1 MLRRELLLTPAAAQ
15 IGDVLDKILRPKSGA
30 GGLSDQRIVE
40 GFREALR
47 IGTGNA
53 VNFAGR
59 VDGYFAHAVIKILMP
74 EKLKNLE
81 KGLRTIGMGKTIDQ
95 FVLSMNRAAEA
106 AAPQAREIF
115 LDAVRRINFADVKR
129 LLSGADTAV
138 TMFFKDKTTQPLT
151 DAFTPIVKKSM
162 EDNQV
167 ARNFQGVVKAARF
180 LPMLKLE
187 SVDLDAY
194 VVGKALDGLFHLL
207 GEEERKIRRDPAAR
221 VTAVLREV
229 FTGRNAP

>member
-1 MLRRELLLTPAAAQ
+1 MLRRDLLFTPAAAQ
-15 IGDVLDKILRPKSGA
+15 IGEILDKIRKPKPGA
-30 GGLSDQRIVE
+30 GGLTDQRIVE

-81 KGLRTIGMGKTIDQ
+81 KGLRAIGMGKTIDQ

-115 LDAVRRINFADVKR
+115 LDAVKRITFADAKR
-129 LLSGADTAV
+129 LLANNDTAV
-138 TMFFKDKTTQPLT
+138 TAFFKDKTTQPLT
-151 DAFTPIVKKSM
+151 IAFSPIVKKAM
-162 EDNQV
+162 EENQV
-167 ARNFQGVVKAARF
+167 ARGFQNLLKSARF
-180 LPMLKLE
+180 LPMVKVEAFDLE
-187 SVDLDAY
+187 SY
-194 VVGKALDGLFHLL
+194 VVGKALDGLFFLV

-229 FTGRNAP
+229 FSGRSAP